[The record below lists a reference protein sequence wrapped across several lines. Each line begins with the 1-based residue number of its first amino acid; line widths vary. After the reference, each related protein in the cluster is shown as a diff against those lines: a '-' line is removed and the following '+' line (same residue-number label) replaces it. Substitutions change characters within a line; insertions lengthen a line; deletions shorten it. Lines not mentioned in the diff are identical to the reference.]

1 MSAAKW
7 HAMRAQDFR
16 DDAGSAER
24 NVRRNDSAE
33 WAETCAREAESCIER
48 AAHHALAATV
58 LDALAVPGVAELL
71 YGLSGDRGYQPTGEQ
86 RKALLRLV
94 GVARLEAHDAG
105 RPAKGAR

>member
-58 LDALAVPGVAELL
+58 LDALAVPGVAGILSDVA
-71 YGLSGDRGYQPTGEQ
+71 GLPSTAPAVSA
-86 RKALLRLV
+86 ALRTL
-94 GVARLEAHDAG
+94 ADA
-105 RPAKGAR
+105 AKES